1 MSVQYQRRYF
11 NVTEYYRMAE
21 AGVLTESDHVEL
33 IEGEIIEMSPIGSRH
48 AACVRRLG
56 SLSTHLLAQIVIVSI
71 QNPVRLNPYSEP
83 EPDIALL
90 RLKDDF
96 YAQAHPTPEDVLL
109 VIEVADTSVEYDRG
123 IKMPLYAEAGMAE
136 AWLVNL
142 PKDIIEV
149 YTEPINGSYQ
159 KCQIVKRGEK
169 LTSQTIASLTLDVSD
184 ILG

>member
-21 AGVLTESDHVEL
+21 AGVLTENDHVEL

-56 SLSTHLLAQIVIVSI
+56 SLLTRLLTQIVIVSI
-71 QNPVRLNPYSEP
+71 QNPIRLNEYSEP

-90 RLKDDF
+90 KPKDDF
-96 YAQAHPTPEDVLL
+96 YAQAHPTPKDIFLL
-109 VIEVADTSVEYDRG
+109 IEVADTSVEYDRS
-123 IKMPLYAEAGMAE
+123 IKMPLYAEAGVAE

-142 PKDIIEV
+142 PKGIIEV
-149 YTEPINGSYQ
+149 YTEPLNGSYQ
-159 KCQIVKRGEK
+159 KCQIVKRVER
-169 LTSQTIASLTLDVSD
+169 LTSQTISSLALDVDD
-184 ILG
+184 ILV